1 MTIDSS
7 QSQSTT
13 SASSAATWEPCASA
27 SVHRRNLQ
35 RAQQAVID
43 EFHALLDDTERL
55 LRQGAAVGGDEADAL
70 RAKIEGNLER
80 ARATLKDSEERLRE
94 QGQAAIE
101 ATEAYVHSNPWK
113 ALGIA
118 AGVGVLF
125 GLLASRR

>member
-1 MTIDSS
+1 M
-7 QSQSTT
+7 
-13 SASSAATWEPCASA
+13 
-27 SVHRRNLQ
+27 HRRNLQ

-55 LRQGAAVGGDEADAL
+55 LRQGAAVGDDEADAL

-118 AGVGVLF
+118 AGVGLLF
-125 GLLASRR
+125 GLLAGRR

>member
-1 MTIDSS
+1 MIMDSS
-7 QSQSTT
+7 QTHSTP
-13 SASSAATWEPCASA
+13 SGSPAGGWEPCTSA

-55 LRQGAAVGGDEADAL
+55 LRHGAAVSSDEADAL
-70 RAKIEGNLER
+70 RAKIESNLER
-80 ARATLKDSEERLRE
+80 ARETLKDSEDRLRE
-94 QGQAAIE
+94 QGKAAIE

-118 AGVGVLF
+118 AGVGLLF
-125 GLLASRR
+125 GLLAGRR

>member
-1 MTIDSS
+1 MIMDSS
-7 QSQSTT
+7 QTQSTAFDSPT
-13 SASSAATWEPCASA
+13 ASWEPCASA
-27 SVHRRNLQ
+27 AVHRRNLQ

-55 LRQGAAVGGDEADAL
+55 LRHGAAVTGDEADAL
-70 RAKIEGNLER
+70 RAKIESNLER
-80 ARATLKDSEERLRE
+80 ARETLRDSEDRLRE

-118 AGVGVLF
+118 AGVGLLF
-125 GLLASRR
+125 GLLAGRR